1 MYLNHLKLHSGSRSY
16 CQHSAP
22 SGLNSHSGS
31 GSVRRKYVF
40 RTIWRACIL
49 MICITCTSEKLVA
62 DDGYRMWLKYDQI
75 TSTAHK
81 TYYQELLRSIYLPG
95 ESETINAI
103 RYELDLA
110 IAGLLGK
117 EYTRL
122 QSDHTASL
130 IISKPVNSALVRS
143 MVTENDLSD
152 IGPEGYIIKSI
163 HHENRPSL
171 IITANSDVGLLY
183 GTFALIRKI
192 QTHKDLQNIND
203 SSAPK
208 VMLRMANH
216 WDNLNRIVE
225 RGYAGLSL
233 WDWGT
238 LPNYKNPRYTDYAR
252 FNASIGING
261 VALNNVN
268 ANPRILTD
276 QFLEKVAVLADM
288 FRPYGIKVYLSVFFN
303 APVSI
308 GGLETAD
315 PLDPNVIRFWEKT
328 VENIYTYIPDFGG
341 FLVKAD
347 SEGQPGPHG
356 YGRDH
361 ADGANMLA
369 SALKPYGGNLVWR
382 AFVYDPEQEDRF
394 REAYDEF
401 VPLDGKF
408 MDNVVLQVKNG
419 PIDFQ
424 PREPYSPLFGALPNT
439 NTALELQVTQ
449 EYFGFNLHLAYMG
462 TYFTEVLNTITYVN
476 GKSTTVGNIVSG
488 DTFNYSITAIAGVI
502 NPGTDRNWTGHPFV
516 QSSWYAFGRLAWDYT
531 LSAEQIADEW
541 VRMTYSN
548 DKQIIDTIMDIMM
561 ASREAGVDY
570 RSPLGLTH
578 LYAQG
583 HHYGPAPWTADLPRA
598 DWTAVYYHKAS
609 ENGIGFDRTKTGS
622 NALEQYPP
630 EIRAVFGNLDKIPD
644 DMLLWFHHVPWDHTM
659 NSGRTLW
666 DELVYR
672 YYRGVETVAMMQSKW
687 DSLEGKIDS
696 YRFNQVKALLEIQ
709 LRDATRWRDSC
720 VLYFQQFSNMP
731 IPEIYPQPE
740 HNLDHYIKLERIIY
754 VPDPWYN

>member
-1 MYLNHLKLHSGSRSY
+1 MYLNQLKFHSNSCSSCQRTTASR
-16 CQHSAP
+16 
-22 SGLNSHSGS
+22 LNSNYGTDSDT
-31 GSVRRKYVF
+31 
-40 RTIWRACIL
+40 RTTALTAFWKACMIL
-49 MICITCTSEKLVA
+49 VIITCASENLFA
-62 DDGYRMWLKYDQI
+62 EDGYRMWLKYDQI
-75 TSTAHK
+75 TSPSHK
-81 TYYQELLRSIYLPG
+81 SQYQVLVNSVYLPG
-95 ESETINAI
+95 DSETINAI
-103 RYELDLA
+103 RHELDLA
-110 IAGLLGK
+110 VSGLLGND
-117 EYTRL
+117 YTRL
-122 QSDHTASL
+122 KSENSASL
-130 IISKPVNSALVRS
+130 VISKPANSALVRS
-143 MVTENDLSD
+143 TVTENDLAA
-152 IGPEGYIIKSI
+152 IGPEGYIIKTV
-163 HHENRPSL
+163 HHENRSSL
-171 IITANSDVGLLY
+171 IITANTEIGLLY
-183 GTFALIRKI
+183 GTFALIRKV
-192 QTHKDLQNIND
+192 QTHKDLQNINY

-238 LPNYKNPRYTDYAR
+238 LPNYRNPRYTDYAR
-252 FNASIGING
+252 FSASIGING
-261 VALNNVN
+261 VAINNVN

-276 QFLEKVAVLADM
+276 QFLEKVAVLAEM
-288 FRPYGIKVYLSVFFN
+288 FRPYGVKVYLSVFFN

-328 VENIYTYIPDFGG
+328 VENIYAYIPDFGG

-369 SALKPYGGNLVWR
+369 SALKPHGGNVIWR

-462 TYFTEVLNTITYVN
+462 TYFTEVLNTKTFVED
-476 GKSTTVGNIVSG
+476 KSTTVGKIVSG
-488 DTFNYSITAIAGVI
+488 DTFNYSITAMAGVI

-609 ENGIGFDRTKTGS
+609 ENGIGFDRTQTGS

-630 EIRAVFGNLDKIPD
+630 EIRAIFGSLDKIPD

-731 IPEIYPQPE
+731 IPEKYPQPE
-740 HNLDHYIKLERIIY
+740 HDLEHYIKLERIIY